1 MIDYRLSL
9 LVTSHHTQKYLNTT
23 KQRFLHFHNCNVPP
37 KKPQRAAV
45 ILTVG
50 GLQSLSLYVKSSYR
64 TTPKLQMSDA
74 TENLLSVRD
83 SGAYLS
89 QRTQIQLPNKHKHII
104 SCHSN
109 LYDSFSSV
117 HPSAEHILCLNKSY
131 GFE

>member
-1 MIDYRLSL
+1 MIYIAKAIQNKPL
-9 LVTSHHTQKYLNTT
+9 LKVALMTCKGVTYAEPP
-23 KQRFLHFHNCNVPP
+23 PP

-45 ILTVG
+45 MLTVG

-89 QRTQIQLPNKHKHII
+89 QRTKIQLPNEHKHII

-109 LYDSFSSV
+109 LY
-117 HPSAEHILCLNKSY
+117 EHLLCLNKSY